1 MASLSLLSPARP
13 EAPPRTAEAG
23 SPLTAA
29 GSPSADLDA
38 VPLLT
43 EFDVFSSD
51 GSVRVTTV
59 FGSTGAAAAS
69 SVASF
74 DMSSPLRMNMD
85 RVSGGARAGAARR
98 GTAGAQHA
106 GLFERVC
113 WAGAGLGQRRDRIT
127 SRVPPSSTR
136 GTRSLRRRAA
146 ALSMSCSPPRCAP
159 AAAAAARGEA
169 LRFRVCLT
177 SWPRPT
183 RVSAPADHAGG
194 AGPPPRLAWPGAAIL
209 RRRRRR
215 GGRRAA
221 GCAAAAAAAAAA
233 ARAQPKRR
241 VLPAAVAAM
250 RGGAHARASAT
261 VPRQQM

>member
-23 SPLTAA
+23 SPLTSAAAA

-51 GSVRVTTV
+51 GSVRVT
-59 FGSTGAAAAS
+59 STGAAAAAAS

-113 WAGAGLGQRRDRIT
+113 WAGAGLGQRRDRNT

-221 GCAAAAAAAAAA
+221 GCAAAAAAAA
-233 ARAQPKRR
+233 RAQPKRR

-261 VPRQQM
+261 VPRRQM